1 MINVEK
7 CPIKWAVVS
16 QMLKG
21 KMLSHVRDIFWFI
34 CIVKFIVKVFISLD
48 FVLESPWKALSFDT
62 LEAVGT
68 IMDPMYILLL
78 MVDYR
83 MILLSML
90 LL

>member
-1 MINVEK
+1 
-7 CPIKWAVVS
+7 
-16 QMLKG
+16 MLKG
-21 KMLSHVRDIFWFI
+21 KMLSHVCDIFWYI
-34 CIVKFIVKVFISLD
+34 CIVKFIVKVLISLD
-48 FVLESPWKALSFDT
+48 FVLESPWKALIFDT

-68 IMDPMYILLL
+68 MMDPMYILLL